1 MVRSINRFLIYT
13 KNYLTL
19 SSSLLLT
26 ILFITIFI
34 IPLFPVTYHRILFS
48 VSYTIIF
55 ILSAFSVQYL
65 QKRVMYFAL
74 LVIVVE
80 WISIILNMPI
90 LFKISLPINFI
101 FFLFMV
107 GILIIQ
113 IAKAK
118 DVTILVLLESI
129 SVYLLLGISFSII
142 VSLLESISPNSF
154 NFNKISGPINSNYL
168 YNIDYMYFTFVS
180 FTSTGYGDYL
190 PLTPTAKSL
199 SILISIIG
207 QLYIAIIIAMIVG
220 KYLSKPSNSN

>member
-1 MVRSINRFLIYT
+1 MISSINRFLIYT

>member
-1 MVRSINRFLIYT
+1 
-13 KNYLTL
+13 
-19 SSSLLLT
+19 
-26 ILFITIFI
+26 
-34 IPLFPVTYHRILFS
+34 
-48 VSYTIIF
+48 
-55 ILSAFSVQYL
+55 
-65 QKRVMYFAL
+65 MYFAL

-107 GILIIQ
+107 GILIVQ

-118 DVTILVLLESI
+118 DVTIRVLLESI

-142 VSLLESISPNSF
+142 VALLESISPNSF

-199 SILISIIG
+199 AVLISIVG

-220 KYLSKPSNSN
+220 KYLNKSNTNQ